1 MSDPTGSGPLD
12 DDPLSRAR
20 VRVMYALSILT
31 LVFLVP
37 FAVYDL
43 MRGRVALGI
52 SVLVVVGAFLVD
64 GYAVRHLRP
73 PPIPYALL
81 LVPIAAAIAMSLA
94 QLGVIGA
101 FWCYP
106 VVLFF
111 YFVLPRWQALACSLA
126 LLLMGT
132 VMVHRYLSMRITIR
146 FAVSLILT
154 IVIVDIIL
162 QIVHEL
168 ERRLMEQAIRDPLT
182 GAFNRRHMELRLAE
196 APEGYRRHG
205 SPSAILILDVDHFKR
220 INDTLG
226 HKAGDV
232 VLKGIVTAVRSRARK
247 LDLVFRMGGEE
258 FLVLM
263 PQTTEMD
270 AAAVAE
276 EIRQAIAVSPLLD
289 GRKVTVS
296 IGVGGLRGD
305 DSVDAWVRD
314 TDAAMYAA
322 KEAGRNRVERRAP
335 ASAAAR

>member
-1 MSDPTGSGPLD
+1 VSSPTAGGPLD

-73 PPIPYALL
+73 PPIPYAFL
-81 LVPIAAAIAMSLA
+81 LVPIAAAIALSLA

-106 VVLFF
+106 AVLFF

-196 APEGYRRHG
+196 APESYRRHA
-205 SPSAILILDVDHFKR
+205 SMTAILILDVDHFKR
-220 INDTLG
+220 VNDTLG

-232 VLKGIVTAVRSRARK
+232 VLKGIVSAVRSRARK

-258 FLVLM
+258 FLLLM
-263 PQTTEMD
+263 PQTTETD

-276 EIRQAIAVSPLLD
+276 EIREAIAIAPLLD
-289 GRKVTVS
+289 AQKVTVS
-296 IGVGGLRGD
+296 IGVGGLRAG
-305 DSVDAWVRD
+305 DSVDTWVRD

-322 KEAGRNRVERRAP
+322 KEAGRNRVERRAAAP
-335 ASAAAR
+335 ADAE